1 MVTGSHIM
9 SSTKSCLQSC
19 TVIRGVYQNYREIQF
34 LLETGLTF
42 EEEKP
47 NNGGPPSPLMLQLM
61 EIGFSRTSVEMAF
74 KTLGIILL
82 LLFLNSF

>member
-1 MVTGSHIM
+1 M
-9 SSTKSCLQSC
+9 
-19 TVIRGVYQNYREIQF
+19 YQQQDPLPDEQ
-34 LLETGLTF
+34 EA

-47 NNGGPPSPLMLQLM
+47 NNGEPPSPLMLQLM
-61 EIGFSRTSVEMAF
+61 EIGFSRTSVEIAF

>member
-1 MVTGSHIM
+1 M
-9 SSTKSCLQSC
+9 
-19 TVIRGVYQNYREIQF
+19 YQQQDPLPDEQ
-34 LLETGLTF
+34 EA

-47 NNGGPPSPLMLQLM
+47 NNGGPPSPLMLQNM
-61 EIGFSRTSVEMAF
+61 KIGFSRTSVEMAF

>member
-1 MVTGSHIM
+1 M
-9 SSTKSCLQSC
+9 
-19 TVIRGVYQNYREIQF
+19 YQQQDPLPDEQ
-34 LLETGLTF
+34 EA

>member
-1 MVTGSHIM
+1 M
-9 SSTKSCLQSC
+9 
-19 TVIRGVYQNYREIQF
+19 YQQQDPLPDEQ
-34 LLETGLTF
+34 EA
-42 EEEKP
+42 EEEKQ

-61 EIGFSRTSVEMAF
+61 EIGFSWTSVEMAF

>member
-1 MVTGSHIM
+1 M
-9 SSTKSCLQSC
+9 CQQQDPLPDEQ
-19 TVIRGVYQNYREIQF
+19 EA
-34 LLETGLTF
+34 

-74 KTLGIILL
+74 KTLGK
-82 LLFLNSF
+82 FYYYYYYFKDCF

>member
-1 MVTGSHIM
+1 MKGSLDWLIY
-9 SSTKSCLQSC
+9 
-19 TVIRGVYQNYREIQF
+19 V
-34 LLETGLTF
+34 LLCYNQQDPPSDEQELA

-74 KTLGIILL
+74 KTLGTYKSYF
-82 LLFLNSF
+82 FLNNMDVIS

>member
-1 MVTGSHIM
+1 M
-9 SSTKSCLQSC
+9 
-19 TVIRGVYQNYREIQF
+19 YQQQDPLPDEQ
-34 LLETGLTF
+34 EA

-61 EIGFSRTSVEMAF
+61 EIGFSRTSVEIAF

>member
-1 MVTGSHIM
+1 M
-9 SSTKSCLQSC
+9 
-19 TVIRGVYQNYREIQF
+19 YQQQDPLPDEQ
-34 LLETGLTF
+34 EA

-82 LLFLNSF
+82 LLFLISF